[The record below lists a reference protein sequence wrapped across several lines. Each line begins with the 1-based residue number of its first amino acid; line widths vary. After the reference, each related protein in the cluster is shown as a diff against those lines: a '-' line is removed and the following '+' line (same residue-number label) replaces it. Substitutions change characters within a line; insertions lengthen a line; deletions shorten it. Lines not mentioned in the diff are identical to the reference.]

1 MRTFEYIVCD
11 ELGLHARPS
20 GRLVKCA
27 RGFLSRISVICN
39 GKNGDAK
46 RLIGLM
52 KIEVKKGDRMLFE
65 IDGDDEE
72 AAEKKLRKFCKDNL

>member
-1 MRTFEYIVCD
+1 MRTFEYTVRD
-11 ELGLHARPS
+11 ELGLHARPA

-27 RGFLSRISVICN
+27 KDFLSQINVSCN
-39 GKNGDAK
+39 GKSGDAK

-52 KIEVKKGDRMLFE
+52 KIAIKRGERILFE

-72 AAEKKLRKFCKDNL
+72 AAERKLQEFCKDNL